1 MLTDGDL
8 QVILLPVK
16 LAATVTLILL
26 LIGTPIVWWLA
37 RTRSFIQGA
46 VSLDK
51 YKGKPAPVAHGL
63 S

>member
-16 LAATVTLILL
+16 LAATVTLIPL

-37 RTRSFIQGA
+37 RTRSFIRGA

-51 YKGKPAPVAHGL
+51 YKDKPAPVAHGL